1 MERKVSKETK
11 TVEDRLK
18 SQKETKIKE
27 VEEDGTK
34 KRGEHRAHLLII

>member
-1 MERKVSKETK
+1 MRPEAVYGYGERKQARIEKETK
-11 TVEDRLK
+11 K
-18 SQKETKIKE
+18 KE